1 MRQRLVFFVTLT
13 LGLAA
18 LDFAVKEWLPTSEWL
33 LHERSSGW
41 VGLSAALL
49 VGCLAIAAIPSRM
62 VTAAAAITA
71 GGTLGNLVSVGRY
84 GGVPNPLLV
93 GGANGIAFNVADV
106 FVVGGLVFLA
116 AALASASVR
125 NRTRLLPPRR
135 WEAALIRW
143 MRR

>member
-18 LDFAVKEWLPTSEWL
+18 RDFAVKEWLPTSEWL

-49 VGCLAIAAIPSRM
+49 VGCLAIAAISSRM

-106 FVVGGLVFLA
+106 FVVGGLVIPCCRVGFGVGA
-116 AALASASVR
+116 QPNPVASTAQMGGGSHPVD
-125 NRTRLLPPRR
+125 
-135 WEAALIRW
+135 A
-143 MRR
+143 